1 MQPLK
6 DQDRERGQ
14 QASVLANVGQLFK
27 SDKGVSDSEGD
38 GVILFSLPAL
48 LSPIGQADAETLA
61 MRIQEQL
68 DKINEE
74 IWWVRLSPTPRRLGF
89 SEELSSA

>member
-6 DQDRERGQ
+6 DQDRELEQ
-14 QASVLANVGQLFK
+14 QASVLANAGQLFK
-27 SDKGVSDSEGD
+27 SDKGVSDGEGD
-38 GVILFSLPAL
+38 RDTLFSMPAL
-48 LSPIGQADAETLA
+48 LSPSGPAVAKTLA

-74 IWWVRLSPTPRRLGF
+74 IWWVCLSPAPRRLGF
-89 SEELSSA
+89 SEELSPA

>member
-6 DQDRERGQ
+6 DQDREREQ

-27 SDKGVSDSEGD
+27 SDKGVSDGEGD
-38 GVILFSLPAL
+38 GVTLFSAPAL

-74 IWWVRLSPTPRRLGF
+74 IWWVRLSPAPRRLGF
-89 SEELSSA
+89 SEDLSSA

>member
-27 SDKGVSDSEGD
+27 TDKGVSDGKGD
-38 GVILFSLPAL
+38 RVTLFSRPAL
-48 LSPIGQADAETLA
+48 LSPRGQADAKTPPG
-61 MRIQEQL
+61 RIQKQL
-68 DKINEE
+68 DGINEE
-74 IWWVRLSPTPRRLGF
+74 SWWVRLSPAPQRLGF
-89 SEELSSA
+89 SAELSSA

>member
-6 DQDRERGQ
+6 DQDQERGQ
-14 QASVLANVGQLFK
+14 LASVLANVGQLFK
-27 SDKGVSDSEGD
+27 SDKGVSDGEGD
-38 GVILFSLPAL
+38 GVTLFSAPAL
-48 LSPIGQADAETLA
+48 PSPIGHADSETLA

-68 DKINEE
+68 DRINEE
-74 IWWVRLSPTPRRLGF
+74 IWWVRRSPAPRRLGF

>member
-6 DQDRERGQ
+6 DQDRELGQ

-27 SDKGVSDSEGD
+27 SDKGVSDGEGD
-38 GVILFSLPAL
+38 RDTLFSAPPL
-48 LSPIGQADAETLA
+48 LSPSGPAVAKTLA

-74 IWWVRLSPTPRRLGF
+74 IWWVCLSPAPRRLGF

>member
-6 DQDRERGQ
+6 DQDQERGQ
-14 QASVLANVGQLFK
+14 QASVLANVAQVFEN
-27 SDKGVSDSEGD
+27 DEGVSDGEGD
-38 GVILFSLPAL
+38 GVTLFSTPAL
-48 LSPIGQADAETLA
+48 LSPSGQADAKTPA
-61 MRIQEQL
+61 GRIQEQL

-74 IWWVRLSPTPRRLGF
+74 IWWVHLSPAPRRLGF

>member
-6 DQDRERGQ
+6 DQDQERGQ
-14 QASVLANVGQLFK
+14 QASVLANVAQVFEN
-27 SDKGVSDSEGD
+27 DEGVSDGEGD
-38 GVILFSLPAL
+38 GVTLFSTPAL
-48 LSPIGQADAETLA
+48 LSPIGQTDAETLA

-74 IWWVRLSPTPRRLGF
+74 IWWVRLSPAPRRLGF

>member
-27 SDKGVSDSEGD
+27 SDKGVSDGEGD
-38 GVILFSLPAL
+38 GVILFSVPAL

-74 IWWVRLSPTPRRLGF
+74 IWWVRLSPAPLRLGF
-89 SEELSSA
+89 SAELSSA

>member
-27 SDKGVSDSEGD
+27 TDKGVSDGKGD
-38 GVILFSLPAL
+38 RVTLFSMPAL
-48 LSPIGQADAETLA
+48 LSPRGQADAKTPPG
-61 MRIQEQL
+61 RIQKQL
-68 DKINEE
+68 DGINEE
-74 IWWVRLSPTPRRLGF
+74 SWWVRLSPAPRRLGF
-89 SEELSSA
+89 SAELSSA

>member
-6 DQDRERGQ
+6 DQDQERGQ

-38 GVILFSLPAL
+38 GVILFSVPAL

-74 IWWVRLSPTPRRLGF
+74 IWWVRLSPAPRRLGF
-89 SEELSSA
+89 SAELSSA

>member
-6 DQDRERGQ
+6 DQDREREQ
-14 QASVLANVGQLFK
+14 QASVLANAGQLFE
-27 SDKGVSDSEGD
+27 SDKGVSDGEGD
-38 GVILFSLPAL
+38 RDTLFSAPAL
-48 LSPIGQADAETLA
+48 LSPSGPAVAKTLA

-68 DKINEE
+68 DRINEE
-74 IWWVRLSPTPRRLGF
+74 IWWVRLSPAPRRLGF

>member
-6 DQDRERGQ
+6 DQDQKRGQ
-14 QASVLANVGQLFK
+14 QASVLANMGQLFK
-27 SDKGVSDSEGD
+27 SDKGVSDGEGD
-38 GVILFSLPAL
+38 GVTLFSAPAL
-48 LSPIGQADAETLA
+48 PSPIGHADSETLA

-74 IWWVRLSPTPRRLGF
+74 IWWVRLSPAPRRLGF
-89 SEELSSA
+89 SAELSSA

>member
-6 DQDRERGQ
+6 DQDQKRGQ
-14 QASVLANVGQLFK
+14 QASVLANMGQLFK

-38 GVILFSLPAL
+38 GVILFSVPAL

-68 DKINEE
+68 DKINEQ
-74 IWWVRLSPTPRRLGF
+74 IRWVCQSPAPQKLGF

>member
-14 QASVLANVGQLFK
+14 QASVLANVGQLLET
-27 SDKGVSDSEGD
+27 DKGVSDGKGD
-38 GVILFSLPAL
+38 QDTLFSAPAM
-48 LSPIGQADAETLA
+48 LSPIGQAVAKTLA

-74 IWWVRLSPTPRRLGF
+74 IWWVCLSPAPRRLSF

>member
-38 GVILFSLPAL
+38 GVILFSVPAL

-74 IWWVRLSPTPRRLGF
+74 IWWVRLSPAPLRLGF
-89 SEELSSA
+89 SEQLSPA

>member
-27 SDKGVSDSEGD
+27 TDKGVSDGKGD
-38 GVILFSLPAL
+38 RVTLFSMPAL
-48 LSPIGQADAETLA
+48 LSPRGQADAKTPA
-61 MRIQEQL
+61 GRIQKQL
-68 DKINEE
+68 DRINEE
-74 IWWVRLSPTPRRLGF
+74 SWWVRLSPAPLRLGF
-89 SEELSSA
+89 SAELSSA

>member
-6 DQDRERGQ
+6 DQDQERGQ
-14 QASVLANVGQLFK
+14 QASVLANVAQVLEREE
-27 SDKGVSDSEGD
+27 GVSDGEGD
-38 GVILFSLPAL
+38 GVTLFSAPAL
-48 LSPIGQADAETLA
+48 LSPSGQADAKTLA

-68 DKINEE
+68 DRINEE
-74 IWWVRLSPTPRRLGF
+74 IWWVRRSPAPRRLGF

>member
-6 DQDRERGQ
+6 DQDRELKQ
-14 QASVLANVGQLFK
+14 QASMLANVGQLFK
-27 SDKGVSDSEGD
+27 SDKGVSDGEGD
-38 GVILFSLPAL
+38 RDTLFSMPAL
-48 LSPIGQADAETLA
+48 LSPSGPAVAKTLA

-74 IWWVRLSPTPRRLGF
+74 IWWVCLSPAPRRLGF

>member
-6 DQDRERGQ
+6 DQDQERGQ
-14 QASVLANVGQLFK
+14 QASVLANVAQVLECEE
-27 SDKGVSDSEGD
+27 GVSDSEGD
-38 GVILFSLPAL
+38 GVTLFSAPTL
-48 LSPIGQADAETLA
+48 LSPSGQADAKTLA

-74 IWWVRLSPTPRRLGF
+74 IWWVCLSPAPRRLSF

>member
-6 DQDRERGQ
+6 DQDQERGQ

-38 GVILFSLPAL
+38 GVILFSAPAL
-48 LSPIGQADAETLA
+48 LSPIGQTDAETLA

-68 DKINEE
+68 DKINKE

>member
-6 DQDRERGQ
+6 DQDQERGQ
-14 QASVLANVGQLFK
+14 QASVLANVGQLLET
-27 SDKGVSDSEGD
+27 DKGVSDGKGD
-38 GVILFSLPAL
+38 QDTLFSVPAL
-48 LSPIGQADAETLA
+48 LSPIGQAVAKTLA

-68 DKINEE
+68 DRINEE
-74 IWWVRLSPTPRRLGF
+74 IWWVRRSPAPRRLGF

>member
-14 QASVLANVGQLFK
+14 QASVLANVGQLLET
-27 SDKGVSDSEGD
+27 DKGVSDGKGD
-38 GVILFSLPAL
+38 QDTLFSVPAL
-48 LSPIGQADAETLA
+48 LSPIGQAVAKTLA

-74 IWWVRLSPTPRRLGF
+74 IWWVCLSPAPRRLSF

>member
-27 SDKGVSDSEGD
+27 SDKGVSDGQGD
-38 GVILFSLPAL
+38 GVTLFSAPAL

-68 DKINEE
+68 DNINEE
-74 IWWVRLSPTPRRLGF
+74 IWWVRLSPAPLRLGF
-89 SEELSSA
+89 SEQLSPA

>member
-6 DQDRERGQ
+6 DQDQERGQ
-14 QASVLANVGQLFK
+14 QASVLANVAQVLEREE
-27 SDKGVSDSEGD
+27 GVSDSEGD
-38 GVILFSLPAL
+38 GVTLFSAPTL

-68 DKINEE
+68 DNINEE
-74 IWWVRLSPTPRRLGF
+74 IWWVRLSPAPQRLGF
-89 SEELSSA
+89 SAELSSA

>member
-6 DQDRERGQ
+6 DQDRELKQ
-14 QASVLANVGQLFK
+14 QASMLANVGQLFK
-27 SDKGVSDSEGD
+27 SDKGVSDGEGD
-38 GVILFSLPAL
+38 RDTLFSMPAL
-48 LSPIGQADAETLA
+48 LSPCGPAVAKTLA

-68 DKINEE
+68 DRINEE
-74 IWWVRLSPTPRRLGF
+74 IWWVRLSPAPRRLGF